1 MKYLRL
7 YADQHGES
15 HVEEMLAEFSMA
27 VYAPP
32 APAFGVSDPT
42 DAKRFIMVHFPA
54 GWDSEPHPAPR
65 RQLFVVL
72 SGQFQ
77 GQASD
82 GTVLDLQP
90 GDVVLM
96 EDTTGKGHSART
108 IGGSEVHAL
117 MVHLE

>member
-7 YADQHGES
+7 YAGEDGES
-15 HVEEMLAEFSMA
+15 RVEEMSAEFDMA
-27 VYAPP
+27 NYAPP

-54 GWDSEPHPAPR
+54 GWDSDLHPAPR
-65 RQLFVVL
+65 RQLFVML

-82 GTVLDLQP
+82 GTVMDLRP
-90 GDVVLM
+90 GDVILM

-108 IGGSEVHAL
+108 LGGSEVHAL

>member
-7 YADQHGES
+7 YADEDGES
-15 HVEEMLAEFSMA
+15 RIEEMQAEFDMA

-32 APAFGVSDPT
+32 APAFGVSEPA
-42 DAKRFIMVHFPA
+42 DATRFVMVHFPA
-54 GWDSEPHPAPR
+54 GWDSDLHPAPR
-65 RQLFVVL
+65 RQLFVML

-77 GQASD
+77 GETSD
-82 GTVLDLQP
+82 GVLLDLEP

-108 IGGSEVHAL
+108 MDGSEVHAL